1 VDPDDAPSD
10 ARPVG
15 PVLRAWRK
23 RALLSQE
30 QLAERAGLSVR
41 TIRRLESGGQAGR
54 HYGSSLRMVADALGL
69 SDAERATLAA
79 TSDGTTSDVAAPAGS
94 DVPSSAADRSVPRQL
109 PSDVRGFTG
118 RAADIARLATM
129 VEDAGE
135 PAPIV
140 ISAIDGTAGI
150 GKTALAVHWA
160 HRVKRHFPDGQ
171 LYLNLRGYGP
181 GEPMDPEDAL
191 AAMLRSLG
199 VDRGRIPEGADERS
213 ALLRTTLATRR
224 TLILLDNARDSD
236 QVRPLLPGSDALV
249 LVTSRRKLRAL
260 AVRDGARHL
269 TLDLLPEPEAV
280 ALLAGAIGADRVD
293 AEPTAATEIVRLCAC
308 LPLALRLAAERING
322 LPPIPLR
329 DVVADLTA
337 HKSRLAALS
346 IDESADTD
354 LRSVFAWSHESL
366 EPDAAR
372 MFDVLGLYPGGS
384 IAVAAA
390 AALAGVAPAAAAT
403 TFAQLVA
410 VNMLEQRFSGR
421 YELHDLLREY
431 ARERA
436 EEHVGDRSAARHRLV
451 GWYVH
456 TAANACGQLVATP
469 HGMPIADP
477 PEGVAPERFGDHQ
490 AAVEWFDAELDAIIE
505 IIQTSADHGH
515 HRDGAVLGRLIWH
528 YLYLRGR
535 WQQMRMVGEVGVEL
549 AVAIGDALLE
559 ARIRNGLSVPYGFL
573 PGFGEQEI
581 ATSRRALSIFE
592 DLGDRGGQ
600 AGCLL
605 NLGGAYNTAGR
616 YAEAREVLERAR
628 DLYEQDGNRLYAAF
642 ALNNLAGTA
651 RELGLL
657 DDALTYARCAVV
669 AIRGSS
675 EPFRVVTALIVEAR
689 VHAALGDH
697 DAAVGCFR
705 EALATAESLG
715 NTHRAIQLR
724 VELGRELSAA
734 GARGEAVDVWREA
747 YRICVE
753 RDDPAI
759 EEVRSL
765 LGDQPAPPIA

>member
-1 VDPDDAPSD
+1 M
-10 ARPVG
+10 
-15 PVLRAWRK
+15 LRAWRK

-30 QLAERAGLSVR
+30 QLAEKAGLSVR
-41 TIRRLESGGQAGR
+41 TIRRLESDGRAGR
-54 HYGSSLRMVADALGL
+54 AYATSLRLVADALDL
-69 SDAERATLAA
+69 TDAERATLADTA
-79 TSDGTTSDVAAPAGS
+79 TGAGS
-94 DVPSSAADRSVPRQL
+94 EVPSSASDRAVPRQL
-109 PSDVRGFTG
+109 PSDVRGFAG
-118 RAADIARLATM
+118 RAGDMARLAAM
-129 VEDAGE
+129 VADAGAMPGE

-160 HRVKRHFPDGQ
+160 HQVKRHFPDGQ

-199 VDRGRIPEGADERS
+199 VDRDRIPEGADERS

-236 QVRPLLPGSDALV
+236 QVRPLLPGSAALV

-280 ALLAGAIGADRVD
+280 ALLAGAIGRDRVD
-293 AEPTAATEIVRLCAC
+293 AEPVAAAQIVRLCAC

-322 LPPIPLR
+322 LPPIPLG

-346 IDESADTD
+346 IEESADTD
-354 LRSVFAWSHESL
+354 LRSVFAWSYEAL
-366 EPDAAR
+366 EPAAAR
-372 MFDVLGLYPGGS
+372 MFDVLGLHPGSGIS
-384 IAVAAA
+384 TAAA
-390 AALAGVAPAAAAT
+390 AALAGVAPERAAAT
-403 TFAQLVA
+403 LAQLVT

-421 YELHDLLREY
+421 YEMHDLLREY

-436 EEHVGDRSAARHRLV
+436 DEHVGNRSAARDRLV
-451 GWYVH
+451 RWYVH
-456 TAANACGQLVATP
+456 TAANAAAQLVATP

-490 AAVEWFDAELDAIIE
+490 SAVAWFDAELDAIIT
-505 IIQTSADHGH
+505 IIQTAGDHGH

-535 WQQMRMVGEVGVEL
+535 WQQMRLAGEVGVEL
-549 AVAIGDALLE
+549 AVAAGDALLE
-559 ARIRNGLSVPYGFL
+559 AKIRNGLSVPYGFL
-573 PGFGEQEI
+573 RGFGEEEI

-592 DLGDRGGQ
+592 RLGDRGGQ

-628 DLYEQDGNRLYAAF
+628 ELYEHDGNQLYAAF

-657 DDALTYARCAVV
+657 GDALSYARRAVA

-697 DAAVGCFR
+697 GAAVGCFR

-715 NTHRAIQLR
+715 NTHRAVQLR
-724 VELGRELSAA
+724 VELGRELSAT
-734 GARGEAVDVWREA
+734 GAEREAVEVWREA
-747 YRICVE
+747 YRICLE

-765 LGDQPAPPIA
+765 LGERDASPTA